1 MDMSEYNTKNYTEQG
16 GERTV
21 IGGEL
26 VIAPGGKLT
35 DNSGASEETEA
46 VTLPYLANSTQSTAA
61 NVVKDFNALLILMRA
76 QGLMDAVA
84 PTITITTQPEEQSA
98 AVNDAVELVV
108 AGSSSDGRAVAY
120 QWYSNTANSTVGATK
135 IVTGGTAATY
145 APVTTAAGTIYYYCV
160 LSDAAGG
167 ATESV
172 APVTSSIVAVVVA

>member
-35 DNSGASEETEA
+35 DNSGAAEETEA
-46 VTLPYLANSTQSTAA
+46 VTIPYLANSTQSTAA

-98 AVNDAVELVV
+98 AVNDAVDLVV

-135 IVTGGTAATY
+135 IATGGTAATY

-160 LSDAAGG
+160 VSDAAGG

-172 APVTSSIVAVVVA
+172 APVTSNIVAVVVA

>member
-1 MDMSEYNTKNYTEQG
+1 MSEYNTKNYTEQG

-35 DNSGASEETEA
+35 DNSGAAEETEA
-46 VTLPYLANSTQSTAA
+46 VTLRIGQLHQSTAPVSRTQR
-61 NVVKDFNALLILMRA
+61 VVS
-76 QGLMDAVA
+76 DARLRLNGRRR
-84 PTITITTQPEEQSA
+84 PTITIPPCRRSKSVA
-98 AVNDAVELVV
+98 SDAVGWL
-108 AGSSSDGRAVAY
+108 
-120 QWYSNTANSTVGATK
+120 STVQLGRTCRGYSG
-135 IVTGGTAATY
+135 TPTRHSTSRPRLPRRTAATY

>member
-1 MDMSEYNTKNYTEQG
+1 MSDYNAKNYTEQG

-35 DNSGASEETEA
+35 DNSGGTAEETET
-46 VTLPYLANSTQSTAA
+46 VTIPYLANSTQSTAA

-84 PTITITTQPEEQSA
+84 PTITITTQPEGQSA
-98 AVNDAVELVV
+98 AVNGSVELAV
-108 AGSSSDGRAVAY
+108 AGSSADGRAVAY
-120 QWYSNTANSTVGATK
+120 QWYSNTTSSTVGATK
-135 IVTGGTAATY
+135 ITTAGTATTY
-145 APVTTAAGTIYYYCV
+145 VPVTTTAGTVYYYCV
-160 LSDAAGG
+160 VLDAAGG

-172 APVTSSIVAVVVA
+172 APVTSNIVAVVVA

>member
-1 MDMSEYNTKNYTEQG
+1 MSDYNTKNYTEQG

-35 DNSGASEETEA
+35 DNSGTSEETET
-46 VTLPYLANSTQSTAA
+46 VTIPYLANSTQSTAA

-84 PTITITTQPEEQSA
+84 PTITITTQPEEQSVA
-98 AVNDAVELVV
+98 INDAVELVV

-135 IVTGGTAATY
+135 IATGGTAATY
-145 APVTTAAGTIYYYCV
+145 APVTTAAGTVYYYCV
-160 LSDAAGG
+160 VSDAAGG

>member
-1 MDMSEYNTKNYTEQG
+1 
-16 GERTV
+16 V

-35 DNSGASEETEA
+35 DNSGVAEDEEEA
-46 VTLPYLANSTQSTAA
+46 PKIPYLANSTQSTAA

-98 AVNDAVELVV
+98 AVNDTVELAV

-135 IVTGGTAATY
+135 ITTGGTAATY

-160 LSDAAGG
+160 MSDAAGG